1 MLNIFVLFT
10 LLFILYIILK
20 KNNIEGFHN
29 LIDPRY
35 HILSVYDNKNLYQR
49 FMDYFHYGN
58 ISKYDYSTTHP
69 LNLYS
74 YPMNYIKSP
83 YVTLNKSPYVTL
95 NKSPYVTLNNSPYQ
109 DLYNPY
115 IFPYSDYNYLLG
127 PQPIRTTIYEIQKI
141 NNHNDYS
148 YQVIDKDGNL
158 HLLDY
163 NSDPEILNNENFNE
177 QVWMNPHDK
186 KIIFI
191 PK

>member
-10 LLFILYIILK
+10 LLIILYIILL
-20 KNNIEGFHN
+20 KNNIEAFHN

-35 HILSVYDNKNLYQR
+35 QVLSVFDNTNLYQR

-58 ISKYDYSTTHP
+58 ISKYDYGTTHP
-69 LNLYS
+69 QNLYN

-83 YVTLNKSPYVTL
+83 YVTLNKSPY
-95 NKSPYVTLNNSPYQ
+95 Q
-109 DLYNPY
+109 HLYNPY
-115 IFPYSDYNYLLG
+115 IFPYSNYNYLLG

-141 NNHNDYS
+141 NNQNDYS

-163 NSDPEILNNENFNE
+163 NSDPQIINNENFNK